1 MSERWTRAEIEQAI
15 RACTRIYTHEGAIMV
30 ALQERY
36 AHTEHTEEDISIDSL
51 CKAVQAMRQVSYLLS
66 DMMIDIGNART
77 LCLPPHKYDF

>member
-1 MSERWTRAEIEQAI
+1 MNERWTRAEIEQAI

-36 AHTEHTEEDISIDSL
+36 AHTDEDISIDSL